1 LTDRSVK
8 NNYMSP
14 RTSEQFGQIRQE
26 KKKIIMDS
34 ALELFAE
41 NGYHAT
47 SISQIAK
54 KAGISKGLAYNYF
67 ESKKEIL
74 DEIIQIGFD
83 SIFSNFDPNRDG
95 VLTEQEFVFFLKQN
109 FELMRK
115 NLRFW
120 KLYYSLMIQP
130 KVSESFAGEYA
141 ARGEPI
147 FKMMYEF
154 IVSKGSTDPEGDL
167 MVVSSLIEGAFLYII
182 IAPEIFP
189 SEILEDKIIKSVFK
203 IISSENSYI

>member
-1 LTDRSVK
+1 
-8 NNYMSP
+8 MSP
-14 RTSEQFGQIRQE
+14 RTSEQFDQIRQD
-26 KKKIIMDS
+26 KKKLIMDS

-67 ESKKEIL
+67 KSKKDIL
-74 DEIIQIGFD
+74 DEIIQTGFD
-83 SIFSNFDPNRDG
+83 SVFFNFDSTRDG
-95 VLTEQEFVFFLKQN
+95 VLTEKEFIFFLKEN
-109 FELMRK
+109 FRLMRE

-120 KLYYSLMIQP
+120 KLYFSLMLQP

-141 ARGEPI
+141 SKGEPI

-154 IVSKGSTDPEGDL
+154 IVSKGSIDPEGDL
-167 MVVSSLIEGAFLYII
+167 MVISSLIEGAFLYII
-182 IAPEIFP
+182 VAPDIFP
-189 SEILEDKIIKSVFK
+189 SEVLEDKIIHSIFK
-203 IISSENSYI
+203 IINSENNNTLKS

>member
-1 LTDRSVK
+1 
-8 NNYMSP
+8 MSP
-14 RTSEQFGQIRQE
+14 RTSEQYDQIRQE
-26 KKKIIMDS
+26 RKKLIMDS

-47 SISQIAK
+47 SMSQIAK

-67 ESKKEIL
+67 ESKKDIL
-74 DEIIQIGFD
+74 NEIIQIGFD

-95 VLTEQEFVFFLKQN
+95 VLTEQEFVFFLKQS
-109 FELMRK
+109 FKLMRE

-120 KLYYSLMIQP
+120 KLYFSLMLQP

-141 ARGEPI
+141 ARFEPV
-147 FKMMYEF
+147 FKMMYAY

-182 IAPEIFP
+182 VAPEIFP
-189 SEILEDKIIKSVFK
+189 SEVLEDKIIHSIFK
-203 IISSENSYI
+203 IINPETTIR